1 MGLAYNVQQL
11 SGVMFQ
17 VVADVRR
24 KKKPVMDVLAAGG
37 RYDSLVNTS
46 GLHSINNSETYK
58 SVISSM

>member
-1 MGLAYNVQQL
+1 MRMTLGLVYNVQQF

-37 RYDSLVNTS
+37 RYDALVNTS
-46 GLHSINNSETYK
+46 
-58 SVISSM
+58 SVTQHQ